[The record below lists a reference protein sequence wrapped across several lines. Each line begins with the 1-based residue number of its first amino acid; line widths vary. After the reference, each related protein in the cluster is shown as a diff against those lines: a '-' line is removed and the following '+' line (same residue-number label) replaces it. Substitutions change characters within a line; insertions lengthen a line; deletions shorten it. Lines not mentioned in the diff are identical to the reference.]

1 MEWGINL
8 KYNDENKTKLKLVKN
23 LRYTIWTYFVL
34 FIFIVIVLM
43 WFFQLVILPVTYQNI
58 KIQDIKR
65 VGKIVSSQIT
75 AENYR
80 EIFDRTAYDNNMC
93 IKITDFFGNDFYSVD
108 ILAGS
113 GAISPHNDETMK
125 TYREMIMKSDDNIIQ
140 VVVKNERFNTTTLL
154 YGRLIGTKEEPVGFL
169 FLNTSLDPLGS
180 TISIL
185 EKHLFF
191 MTIILLVIGL
201 ILSFFMAKH
210 ISRPIVNITKSA
222 KFLAEGD
229 YNVHFDGT
237 GYYEAEKLASV
248 LNFASTEISKVDN
261 LRRDLMANISHD
273 LRTPLT
279 MVKAYAEMIRDLSG
293 DVPQKR
299 EEHLGI
305 IIDESDR
312 LSALVND
319 ILDLSRIESGNAL
332 LNISEFDISE
342 KLDNILQRYT
352 LFKEQKGYNF
362 ILIKDEP
369 VIVKADEIK
378 IEQVIYNLI
387 NNAINYSG
395 DGREITIKQINS
407 KKSVRIEITDKGE
420 GIPPELL
427 PLIFDRYYRSE
438 KSGRDIIG
446 TGLGL
451 AIVKG
456 ILRHHSFPFGV
467 QSEIGKGSTFW
478 FEIIL

>member
-1 MEWGINL
+1 M
-8 KYNDENKTKLKLVKN
+8 KHNDENKPKITFVKS
-23 LRYTIWTYFVL
+23 LRYTIWMYFVL

-43 WFFQLVILPVTYQNI
+43 WFFQLVALPVTYQNM
-58 KIQDIKR
+58 KIRDIKR
-65 VGKIVSSQIT
+65 VGKLISTQI
-75 AENYR
+75 AEENYK
-80 EIFDRTAYDNNMC
+80 ELFDKAAYDNNMC
-93 IKITDFFGNDFYSVD
+93 IKITDYFGNDFYSID

-113 GAISPHNDETMK
+113 GAISSKNDATMQ
-125 TYREMIMKSDDNIIQ
+125 TYRDLIMSSENGIIQ

-154 YGRLIGTKEEPVGFL
+154 YGRLIGTKEDPIGFL
-169 FLNTSLDPLGS
+169 FLNTSLDPLNS

-185 EKHLFF
+185 QRHLFII
-191 MTIILLVIGL
+191 TIVLLILGL

-210 ISRPIVNITKSA
+210 ISRPIDKITKSA
-222 KFLAEGD
+222 KSLAEGD

-237 GYYEAEKLASV
+237 GYYESEKLASA

-293 DVPQKR
+293 DNPQKR
-299 EEHLGI
+299 EEHLNI

-319 ILDLSRIESGNAL
+319 ILDLSKIESGNSA
-332 LNISEFDISE
+332 LNITEFEIGE
-342 KLDNILQRYT
+342 KLDEILQRYT
-352 LFKEQKGYNF
+352 LFKEQKGYTF
-362 ILIKDEP
+362 TLIKDEP
-369 VIVKADEIK
+369 VTVKADEIK
-378 IEQVIYNLI
+378 IEQVLYNLI

-395 DGREITIKQINS
+395 DSREITIRQINS
-407 KKSVRIEITDKGE
+407 KKSVRIEISDKGD
-420 GIPPELL
+420 GISPDLL
-427 PLIFDRYYRSE
+427 PLIFDRYYRAE

-451 AIVKG
+451 SIVKS
-456 ILRHHSFPFGV
+456 ILKKHSFPFGV
-467 QSEIGKGSTFW
+467 QSELGKGSTFW
-478 FEIIL
+478 FEIVL

>member
-1 MEWGINL
+1 M
-8 KYNDENKTKLKLVKN
+8 KHNDENKPKITFVKS
-23 LRYTIWTYFVL
+23 LRYTIWMYFVL

-43 WFFQLVILPVTYQNI
+43 WFFQLVALPVTYQNM
-58 KIQDIKR
+58 KIRDIKR
-65 VGKIVSSQIT
+65 VGKLISTQI
-75 AENYR
+75 AEENYR
-80 EIFDRTAYDNNMC
+80 ELFDKAAYDNNMC
-93 IKITDFFGNDFYSVD
+93 IKITDYFGNDFYSID

-113 GAISPHNDETMK
+113 GAISPKNDSTMQ
-125 TYREMIMKSDDNIIQ
+125 TYRDLIMSSENGIIQ

-154 YGRLIGTKEEPVGFL
+154 YGRLIGTKDDPIGFL
-169 FLNTSLDPLGS
+169 FLNTSLDPLNS

-185 EKHLFF
+185 QRHLFYI
-191 MTIILLVIGL
+191 TIILLIFGL

-210 ISRPIVNITKSA
+210 ISRPIDNITKSA
-222 KFLAEGD
+222 KSLAEGD
-229 YNVHFDGT
+229 YNVRFDGT
-237 GYYEAEKLASV
+237 GYYESEKLASA

-293 DVPQKR
+293 DNPQKR
-299 EEHLGI
+299 EEHLNI

-319 ILDLSRIESGNAL
+319 ILDLSKIESGNSA
-332 LNISEFDISE
+332 LNITEFEIGE
-342 KLDNILQRYT
+342 KLDEILQRYT
-352 LFKEQKGYNF
+352 LFKEQKGYTF
-362 ILIKDEP
+362 TLIKDEP
-369 VIVKADEIK
+369 VTVKADEIK
-378 IEQVIYNLI
+378 IEQVLYNLI

-395 DGREITIKQINS
+395 DSREITIRQINS
-407 KKSVRIEITDKGE
+407 KKSVRIEISDKGD

-427 PLIFDRYYRSE
+427 PLIFDRYYRAE

-451 AIVKG
+451 SIVKS
-456 ILRHHSFPFGV
+456 ILKKHSFPFGV
-467 QSEIGKGSTFW
+467 QSELGNGSTFW
-478 FEIIL
+478 FEIVL

>member
-8 KYNDENKTKLKLVKN
+8 KHNDEKKKLTFVKN

-34 FIFIVIVLM
+34 FIFVVIVLM
-43 WFFQLVILPVTYQNI
+43 WFFQLVVLPVTYQNM
-58 KIQDIKR
+58 KIRDIKR
-65 VGKIVSSQIT
+65 VGKIISTQIT
-75 AENYR
+75 EENYR
-80 EIFDRTAYDNNMC
+80 EIFDKTAYDNNMC

-113 GAISPHNDETMK
+113 GAISQHNDETMK
-125 TYREMIMKSDDNIIQ
+125 KYREMIMASSDNIIQ

-154 YGRLIGTKEEPVGFL
+154 YGRLIGTPEEPVGFL

-180 TISIL
+180 TLSIL
-185 EKHLFF
+185 QRHLF
-191 MTIILLVIGL
+191 IITVFLLIIGL

-210 ISRPIVNITKSA
+210 ISRPIDNITKSA

-279 MVKAYAEMIRDLSG
+279 MVKAYAEMIKDLSG
-293 DVPQKR
+293 DNPQKR

-319 ILDLSRIESGNAL
+319 ILDLSKIESGNSV
-332 LNISEFDISE
+332 LNITEFDISE
-342 KLDNILQRYT
+342 KLDDILGRYT
-352 LFKEQKGYNF
+352 LFIEQKGYTFN
-362 ILIKDEP
+362 LIKDEP
-369 VIVKADEIK
+369 VTVKADELK

-395 DGREITIKQINS
+395 DAREITIKQINS
-407 KKSVRIEITDKGE
+407 NKNVRIEISDKGE

-451 AIVKG
+451 SIVKS
-456 ILRHHSFPFGV
+456 ILKHHSFPFGV

-478 FEIIL
+478 FEIVL

>member
-1 MEWGINL
+1 M
-8 KYNDENKTKLKLVKN
+8 
-23 LRYTIWTYFVL
+23 YFVL

-43 WFFQLVILPVTYQNI
+43 WFFQLVALPVTYQNM
-58 KIQDIKR
+58 KIRDIKR
-65 VGKIVSSQIT
+65 VGKLISTQI
-75 AENYR
+75 AEENYK
-80 EIFDRTAYDNNMC
+80 ELFDKAAYDNNMC
-93 IKITDFFGNDFYSVD
+93 IKITDYFGNDFYSID

-113 GAISPHNDETMK
+113 GAISPKNDATMQ
-125 TYREMIMKSDDNIIQ
+125 TYRDLIMSSENGIIQ

-154 YGRLIGTKEEPVGFL
+154 YGRLIGTKEDPIGFL
-169 FLNTSLDPLGS
+169 FLNTSLDPLNS

-185 EKHLFF
+185 QRHLFII
-191 MTIILLVIGL
+191 TIVLLILGL

-210 ISRPIVNITKSA
+210 ISRPIDKITKSA
-222 KFLAEGD
+222 KSLAEGD

-237 GYYEAEKLASV
+237 GYYESEKLASA

-293 DVPQKR
+293 DNPQKR
-299 EEHLGI
+299 EEHLNI

-319 ILDLSRIESGNAL
+319 ILDLSKIESGNSA
-332 LNISEFDISE
+332 LNITEFEIGE
-342 KLDNILQRYT
+342 KLDEILQRYT
-352 LFKEQKGYNF
+352 LFKEQKGYTF
-362 ILIKDEP
+362 TLIKDEP
-369 VIVKADEIK
+369 VTVKADEIK
-378 IEQVIYNLI
+378 IEQVLYNLI

-395 DGREITIKQINS
+395 DSREITIRQINS
-407 KKSVRIEITDKGE
+407 KKSVRIEISDKGD
-420 GIPPELL
+420 GISPDLL
-427 PLIFDRYYRSE
+427 PLIFDRYYRAE

-451 AIVKG
+451 SIVKS
-456 ILRHHSFPFGV
+456 ILKKHSFPFGV
-467 QSEIGKGSTFW
+467 QSELGKGSTFW
-478 FEIIL
+478 FEIVL